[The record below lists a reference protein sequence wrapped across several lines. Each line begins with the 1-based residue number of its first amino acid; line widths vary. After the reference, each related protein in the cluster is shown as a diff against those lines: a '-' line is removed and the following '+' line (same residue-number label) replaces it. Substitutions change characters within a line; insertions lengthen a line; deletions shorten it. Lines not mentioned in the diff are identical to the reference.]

1 MRSLTAMAAKTASYI
16 SRLGIIIKINAITDI
31 PGGIGSSKAS
41 HVLIFSKKPLRL
53 FSVCNRKLSSLEE
66 KQLLISLQGAHRETV
81 LEGSANSFKII
92 NDFSLSCDRSF
103 ALAGNFHSGPRDN
116 CFICYRALF
125 MLVFYPL
132 M

>member
-66 KQLLISLQGAHRETV
+66 KQLLISPQGAHRETV
-81 LEGSANSFKII
+81 LEGCANSFNII
-92 NDFSLSCDRSF
+92 NNFSFVIWQEL
-103 ALAGNFHSGPRDN
+103 
-116 CFICYRALF
+116 RACSELPF
-125 MLVFYPL
+125 RPKR
-132 M
+132 

>member
-1 MRSLTAMAAKTASYI
+1 MAAKTASYI

-41 HVLIFSKKPLRL
+41 HALIFSKKPLRL

-81 LEGSANSFKII
+81 LEGRANSFNII
-92 NDFSLSCDRSF
+92 NNFSLSFGRSF
-103 ALAGNFHSGPRDN
+103 ALARNFHSGPRDN
-116 CFICYRALF
+116 CFIC
-125 MLVFYPL
+125 
-132 M
+132 